1 MKAGTDPLAMLTNP
15 KKKKPAP
22 NPQPVQTIST
32 SNGSSNKLPT
42 LNDAIIEQKQMY
54 YSEEK
59 IAFLRNFYHDEDFI
73 KANAQML
80 PCEKLEIYE
89 EASYNSEDPFSRG
102 LLILTKFRIIY
113 KFQDQQQLKKLKL
126 SDNFFNIP
134 LFYIKNVTK
143 KQNNDKYTIEI
154 PDYA

>member
-1 MKAGTDPLAMLTNP
+1 
-15 KKKKPAP
+15 
-22 NPQPVQTIST
+22 
-32 SNGSSNKLPT
+32 
-42 LNDAIIEQKQMY
+42 
-54 YSEEK
+54 
-59 IAFLRNFYHDEDFI
+59 
-73 KANAQML
+73 ML

-143 KQNNDKYTIEI
+143 KRKNITQGNHFKKAQMVHTRHHYVTNG
-154 PDYA
+154 